1 MKAIKISRLCA
12 AVSLLLVMASSI
24 GFYMY
29 MLKRQNGMDV
39 DCNTIIR
46 YNHLNP
52 DFTAT
57 LNLVFRLDKQFAGQ
71 VVLSGYINSEGSPE
85 TVVSRT
91 IHFGYEVNRLGEI
104 SVKNVHYVKKSQDT
118 TSDEIFRQGFF
129 YVPEGTVRQL
139 RINPLLNGW
148 LIENLQ
154 SPFALCVNKER

>member
-1 MKAIKISRLCA
+1 MKAIKISRFCA

-52 DFTAT
+52 DFTDT
-57 LNLVFRLDKQFAGQ
+57 LNLVFRLDKQFSGQ
-71 VVLSGYINSEGSPE
+71 VVLSGYINSEGGPE
-85 TVVSRT
+85 TVSRM
-91 IHFGYEVNRLGEI
+91 IHFGYEVNRPGEI
-104 SVKNVHYVKKSQDT
+104 SVSNMRYVKKSQDT
-118 TSDEIFRQGFF
+118 ASDEIFRHGFF

-154 SPFALCVNKER
+154 SPFALCVNKDR